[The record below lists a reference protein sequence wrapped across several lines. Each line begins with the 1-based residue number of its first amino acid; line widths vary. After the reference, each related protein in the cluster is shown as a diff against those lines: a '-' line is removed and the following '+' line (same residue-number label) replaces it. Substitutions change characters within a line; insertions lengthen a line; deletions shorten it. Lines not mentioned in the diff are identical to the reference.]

1 MSLLDVCRRAASS
14 GSGPSKNWRWP
25 PSSRWSGAKQKCP
38 LVVKVWFS
46 DAGRDEHSHTDSG
59 RRLKTSKERNR
70 GKGHVL
76 GGACALTMG
85 I

>member
-38 LVVKVWFS
+38 LLAQGCRLGECSKV
-46 DAGRDEHSHTDSG
+46 GRYLGYTG
-59 RRLKTSKERNR
+59 RAANVIAKAAFDPFRNSP
-70 GKGHVL
+70 
-76 GGACALTMG
+76 C
-85 I
+85 